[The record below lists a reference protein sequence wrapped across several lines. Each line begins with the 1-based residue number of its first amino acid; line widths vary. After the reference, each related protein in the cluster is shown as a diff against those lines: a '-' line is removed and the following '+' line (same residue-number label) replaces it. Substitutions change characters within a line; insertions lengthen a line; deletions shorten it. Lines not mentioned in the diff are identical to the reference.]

1 MGVFIYG
8 TGEIL
13 LGATNIYGVGLIGM
27 LVMGWA
33 YVLLATALNTSIQS
47 RVDEVHRGRVI
58 SVYLMG
64 LLAGVPLG
72 ALAEGLL
79 ASWIGLAPTMV
90 LAGLALLVWGV
101 VAIFRFDS
109 LRSLDESLEIETG
122 TAPDLIVGTPPSIAS
137 LD

>member
-1 MGVFIYG
+1 
-8 TGEIL
+8 
-13 LGATNIYGVGLIGM
+13 
-27 LVMGWA
+27 MGWA

-58 SVYLMG
+58 AIYLMG

-90 LAGLALLVWGV
+90 LAGLALLAWGV